1 MTICRITG
9 YVIHSRCSLQGIP
22 VIARVGCEGSDGGFS
37 CDR

>member
-9 YVIHSRCSLQGIP
+9 YVIHSRCLQGIP